1 MKNIN
6 ELIEEN
12 KDVFIKLAKGP
23 KPLLNISKEYI
34 NDIYLIYGTMKK
46 AGYDCY
52 LVGGCIRD
60 MLLNR
65 EPKDY
70 DFSTNATPE
79 QVKEVFKD
87 KFEVIPTGIE
97 FGTVTVMCN
106 GIGYEITTYRTD
118 CYDKERVDRKPHS
131 GI

>member
-1 MKNIN
+1 SCLCISLH
-6 ELIEEN
+6 EALPIY
-12 KDVFIKLAKGP
+12 VFIKLAKGP

-79 QVKEVFKD
+79 QVKERSEEHTSELQSR
-87 KFEVIPTGIE
+87 FE
-97 FGTVTVMCN
+97 
-106 GIGYEITTYRTD
+106 
-118 CYDKERVDRKPHS
+118 
-131 GI
+131 